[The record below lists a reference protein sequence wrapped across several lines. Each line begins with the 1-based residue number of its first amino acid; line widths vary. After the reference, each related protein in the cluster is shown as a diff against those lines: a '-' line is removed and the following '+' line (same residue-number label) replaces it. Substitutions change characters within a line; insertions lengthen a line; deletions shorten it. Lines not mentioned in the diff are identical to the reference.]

1 MHCMQDFIQIY
12 VYQNLLLC
20 KPVDIIKNCKLDV
33 CQKFIGQIA
42 IFIKTAWRPWI
53 M

>member
-1 MHCMQDFIQIY
+1 MQDFIHFY

-33 CQKFIGQIA
+33 CKKFIGQIA
-42 IFIKTAWRPWI
+42 KLSKPA
-53 M
+53 